1 MTKTLT
7 VMACLSFAGAVTA
20 ASVPQGPI
28 VTVDGDRITMTG
40 CIVPAAEVTS
50 SPEALFWGRGG
61 LMLAGAGAAAAPAPN
76 AIAASGMSGRV
87 FYWLDDDEDLRKH
100 LGKRV
105 EIKGELE
112 DLEDGEIEV
121 SRDGD
126 FTEIELD
133 IDGDKEKARV
143 PTSWFGGA
151 TPKDAEFKIA
161 VREVDVDEVRELGA
175 CTR

>member
-1 MTKTLT
+1 MMKAFT
-7 VMACLSFAGAVTA
+7 VLACLGFAGAVTA
-20 ASVPQGPI
+20 ASVQQGPAVI
-28 VTVDGDRITMTG
+28 VDGDDITITG

-50 SPEALFWGRGG
+50 SPEALFWSRGG
-61 LMLAGAGAAAAPAPN
+61 LMLAGAGAAAVPN
-76 AIAASGMSGRV
+76 TNAVSASGLSGRV

-105 EIKGELE
+105 EIKGEIE
-112 DLEDGEIEV
+112 DLEDGEIKV

-133 IDGDKEKARV
+133 IDDDKETARV
-143 PTSWFGGA
+143 PTSWFGAA

-161 VREVDVDEVRELGA
+161 VREVDVDEVRELGVCA
-175 CTR
+175 R

>member
-1 MTKTLT
+1 MMKTFTIL
-7 VMACLSFAGAVTA
+7 ACLGFAGAATA
-20 ASVPQGPI
+20 ASVQQGPTVI
-28 VTVDGDRITMTG
+28 VDGDRITMTG

-50 SPEALFWGRGG
+50 SPEALFWSRGG
-61 LMLAGAGAAAAPAPN
+61 LMLAGAGAAVAPATN
-76 AIAASGMSGRV
+76 AIAANGISGRV

-112 DLEDGEIEV
+112 DLEDGEIKV

-133 IDGDKEKARV
+133 IDGDKEEARV

-175 CTR
+175 CAR

>member
-1 MTKTLT
+1 MRKTFAVL
-7 VMACLSFAGAVTA
+7 ACLGFAVAAGA
-20 ASVPQGPI
+20 ASVQQAATVI
-28 VTVDGDRITMTG
+28 VGGDRITMTG

-50 SPEALFWGRGG
+50 SPEALFWTRGG
-61 LMLAGAGAAAAPAPN
+61 LMLAGAGAAAAPAAN
-76 AIAASGMSGRV
+76 AIDARGISGRV
-87 FYWLDDDEDLRKH
+87 FYWLDDDEDLGKH

-112 DLEDGEIEV
+112 DLEDGKIKV

-133 IDGDKEKARV
+133 IDGDKERARV
-143 PTSWFGGA
+143 PTSWFGSA
-151 TPKDAEFKIA
+151 ALKDAEFKIA
-161 VREVDVDEVRELGA
+161 VREVEVDEVRELGV